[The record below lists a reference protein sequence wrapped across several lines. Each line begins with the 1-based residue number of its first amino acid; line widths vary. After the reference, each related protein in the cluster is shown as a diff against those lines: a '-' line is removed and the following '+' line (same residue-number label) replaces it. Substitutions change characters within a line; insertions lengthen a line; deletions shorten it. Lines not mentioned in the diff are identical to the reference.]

1 MKKEC
6 INCPEY
12 SRCRDSSVSWL
23 FFIVG
28 LVATLAIRVVTVL
41 MHMNEIY
48 GKIAW
53 YVGVVG
59 FLLFFLYK
67 FNINRQR
74 AKIINGKN
82 LVNKIRNQE
91 PLVKEDYNLMGAILC
106 DLSSNKERIN
116 YFFIFGLSAVV
127 LVIAIYFDLFKQ

>member
-6 INCPEY
+6 KNCPEY
-12 SRCRDSSVSWL
+12 SRCRDSRVSW
-23 FFIVG
+23 FFFVIG
-28 LVATLAIRVVTVL
+28 LLATLAIRVVTVL

-48 GKIAW
+48 GKVAW

-74 AKIINGKN
+74 AGIISEKKLLQKVKN
-82 LVNKIRNQE
+82 QQQLAG
-91 PLVKEDYNLMGAILC
+91 EDYNLIGAILC

-127 LVIAIYFDLFKQ
+127 LVVAIYFDVFK